1 VPEWFNNWSPL
12 AALIL
17 VAVNFTCLLSLIA
30 RSRSSVQAD
39 HDLETHLEY
48 LDRRIGELAAQ
59 QQQEGGVT
67 RERLVDGLSRVNQSL
82 SEHQSRTRAELLS
95 SLGDLT
101 QKLIREFGD
110 QRAHS
115 ERRQTESLQQ
125 LQEELRSGFALV
137 QRQVGESLH
146 RHAQSVGESVQKLN
160 QTTDQRLQR
169 ISERVEQRLN
179 DGFEKTT
186 AVFADVIKRLA
197 LIDEAQKKITE
208 LSSNVVTLQEILSDK
223 RSRGVFGEVQLN
235 SLVRN
240 VLPEDSF
247 AVQYTLPNDRVADCV
262 LIMPEPTGL
271 IAIDAKFPLESY
283 QRMTDVA
290 LAETERVR
298 AQRQFKQDVLKHIKD
313 IADRYIVPGTTAD
326 GAMMFLPAEAVFAEI
341 QAHHGD
347 LVEVANQARVW
358 LVSPTT
364 LWAVLNTARAVLR
377 DAALRDHIHVI
388 REHLALLAK
397 DFSRFQERID
407 HLARHI
413 NQANSDVQSVNASAR
428 KITSRFAKIE
438 EVRLAEEGEPVKI
451 DDQSTN

>member
-1 VPEWFNNWSPL
+1 MPEWSNNWSPL
-12 AALIL
+12 AVVIL
-17 VAVNFTCLLSLIA
+17 VAASFICLLYLIV
-30 RSRSSVQAD
+30 RSRLSTQAV
-39 HDLETHLEY
+39 HDLDTHLEY
-48 LDRRIGELAAQ
+48 LDRRIGELASQ

-67 RERLVDGLSRVNQSL
+67 RERLVEGLSRVNQSL
-82 SEHQSRTRAELLS
+82 SEHQARTRTELLS
-95 SLGDLT
+95 SLGELT

-110 QRAHS
+110 QRIHS

-125 LQEELRSGFALV
+125 LQEELRAGFAVV

-146 RHAQSVGESVQKLN
+146 RHAESVGESVNKLN
-160 QTTDQRLQR
+160 QTTDQRLQS
-169 ISERVEQRLN
+169 ISEKVEQRLN

-247 AVQYTLPNDRVADCV
+247 AIQYTLPNSRVADCV
-262 LIMPEPTGL
+262 LMMPEPSGL

-290 LAETERVR
+290 LSETERVR

-313 IADRYIVPGTTAD
+313 IADRYIIPGVTAD

-347 LVEVANQARVW
+347 LVETANQSRVW

-388 REHLALLAK
+388 REHLGLLAK
-397 DFSRFQERID
+397 DFARFQERMD
-407 HLARHI
+407 NLARHI
-413 NQANSDVQSVNASAR
+413 KQANTDVQSVNASAR
-428 KITSRFAKIE
+428 KITSRFAKID
-438 EVRLAEEGEPVKI
+438 EVRVAEDIESVKI
-451 DDQSTN
+451 DNRSAN